1 MTSKHE
7 HSPKTASSVAPTT
20 LNLQT
25 RPFAPIE
32 AGSTESPSAEKTEKS
47 EYQQKHSPN
56 ILEKLINSSPPEL
69 ASSVQRKPENRLK
82 AIARNRSIQAKLA
95 IGEPNDKY
103 EKEADDT
110 ASKVVQQINTPIQN
124 QSIQRDALPQGNK
137 LRKKP
142 LQRRENVGG
151 GDASTELESSIQ
163 GARGG
168 GQPLAAD
175 LQRSMGQSMGADF
188 SGVKVHTDSQSDQ
201 LNQSI
206 QAKAFTTGQD
216 VFFRQGAYE
225 PSSRG
230 GQELIAHEL
239 THVVQQNGGTV
250 QRSPQPTEIS
260 NGKSLSAEPIQRKF
274 DPALL
279 DKMEKHI
286 GSKASQQKLVSGEG
300 HGQEMAEQLARGGD
314 GKNENVNNFTAGE
327 GQYNK
332 SWFGFGSDWN
342 KKKGGAVEQ
351 EATPEVMSQTLMNL
365 VRLTKYDDTASASV
379 LELANGGQDLQDEQM
394 WNLVV
399 VNSKFMSYIQ
409 KGMTIN
415 KIIPDE
421 TVQNVLN
428 IKQNHAQFGTSVAG
442 SVAHEKNY
450 DQGLTGEE
458 ATANFGLD
466 YGGYKDGTLK
476 ADGTAADKYA
486 HSSYVYDTAAD
497 DKGRTL
503 KAVPNVFYM
512 KIAIP
517 DENLDGVKVPVHG
530 NVKNWA
536 ESKLLDIQTTIGDP
550 VLLPKL
556 AEETGAKDSAEM
568 LTSLSKK
575 IEILTQF
582 IEKAKVDDGMLTTL
596 TADQKKNKED
606 PLTNMGMTKPS
617 SRLQTSFGTVNQE
630 YHIARFNVPEGSGLW
645 LKDATGVD
653 TLVGQFIPNPAN
665 SNKLEWGKL
674 KEVLIGQKLGENEA
688 LRSGKD
694 PTGTDTSPSF
704 LQNLM
709 ARMQGIADWF
719 Q

>member
-239 THVVQQNGGTV
+239 THVVQQNGGAV
-250 QRSPQPTEIS
+250 QRSPQQTTTSPTDDER
-260 NGKSLSAEPIQRKF
+260 IQR
-274 DPALL
+274 
-279 DKMEKHI
+279 
-286 GSKASQQKLVSGEG
+286 
-300 HGQEMAEQLARGGD
+300 
-314 GKNENVNNFTAGE
+314 
-327 GQYNK
+327 
-332 SWFGFGSDWN
+332 WFGFG
-342 KKKGGAVEQ
+342 KKKKQGYQQLDDDNDQEPLLGGSESVEDEEDGVEIQAGPLSYQNGVVTIPIWGDQ
-351 EATPEVMSQTLMNL
+351 ELKIGRSGVDLEGALPSKEFALDLPSLDASIDIPFAPGAYATAGLAITPTVSFTISGGTYSIKTGDEKTLSISDAGVTGTMGLEIQAKAGVGAGVANVVGL
-365 VRLTKYDDTASASV
+365 QGGIFGALGGTAA
-379 LELANGGQDLQDEQM
+379 
-394 WNLVV
+394 
-399 VNSKFMSYIQ
+399 
-409 KGMTIN
+409 
-415 KIIPDE
+415 
-421 TVQNVLN
+421 
-428 IKQNHAQFGTSVAG
+428 
-442 SVAHEKNY
+442 
-450 DQGLTGEE
+450 LTGTLGG
-458 ATANFGLD
+458 TANFSTRSYALNLGLNASAD
-466 YGGYKDGTLK
+466 IVGKAGVFVEAKLMMLSAAKTYDLVEKTFANFSYTRDIELGGSQGAWWPQITDFTKKEYGDVTTKKRLK
-476 ADGTAADKYA
+476 TINGEIYEE
-486 HSSYVYDTAAD
+486 
-497 DKGRTL
+497 L
-503 KAVPNVFYM
+503 
-512 KIAIP
+512 I
-517 DENLDGVKVPVHG
+517 DEDEPKKLV
-530 NVKNWA
+530 
-536 ESKLLDIQTTIGDP
+536 ES
-550 VLLPKL
+550 
-556 AEETGAKDSAEM
+556 
-568 LTSLSKK
+568 
-575 IEILTQF
+575 
-582 IEKAKVDDGMLTTL
+582 
-596 TADQKKNKED
+596 
-606 PLTNMGMTKPS
+606 
-617 SRLQTSFGTVNQE
+617 QE
-630 YHIARFNVPEGSGLW
+630 
-645 LKDATGVD
+645 
-653 TLVGQFIPNPAN
+653 
-665 SNKLEWGKL
+665 
-674 KEVLIGQKLGENEA
+674 LGEEVFNPMH
-688 LRSGKD
+688 RR
-694 PTGTDTSPSF
+694 TD
-704 LQNLM
+704 
-709 ARMQGIADWF
+709 
-719 Q
+719 